1 MTSMAEILLIG
12 EYSAESPPHRATEAA
27 IRHAT
32 ASQQL
37 SPTVRWISTAEVTPD
52 RVRKATGVWIAPGSP
67 YRDMQ
72 GALTAI
78 RVAREEGI
86 PCLGTCGGF
95 QHMIIEYARNVL
107 AFHDASHEEYDPYAS
122 RLFVSR
128 LACSLVGRSLPL
140 RFTAGSKVASIYN
153 STAATESYYCNF
165 GVNPELVE
173 LFLQGPLRITGSDP
187 EGEVRVFELPDHLFF
202 IGTLFLPQTR
212 STESCPHPL
221 VREFVRQA
229 CQ

>member
-1 MTSMAEILLIG
+1 
-12 EYSAESPPHRATEAA
+12 
-27 IRHAT
+27 
-32 ASQQL
+32 
-37 SPTVRWISTAEVTPD
+37 
-52 RVRKATGVWIAPGSP
+52 
-67 YRDMQ
+67 MQ

-107 AFHDASHEEYDPYAS
+107 AFHDACHEEYDPYAS

-140 RFTAGSKVASIYN
+140 RFTAGSIVASIYN

-165 GVNPELVE
+165 GVNPDLVE
-173 LFLQGPLRITGSDP
+173 LFRQGPLRITGSDP
-187 EGEVRVFELPDHLFF
+187 EGEVRSLN
-202 IGTLFLPQTR
+202 FLTTHSLSGRCSCRRLAVPNPALIRWFVNSFGRRANNCPWRGR
-212 STESCPHPL
+212 S
-221 VREFVRQA
+221 
-229 CQ
+229 